1 MFVSIAISVAVVLI
15 IGVIFLIIIKILKS
29 DSGIIRNRIK
39 TLSTYADKN
48 ETIDITRKS
57 RALSSIPWL
66 NRIFCS
72 IPLLQKLD
80 RLLEQSNSRYPLGI
94 FILTSFIMV
103 FTGFIVI
110 SNVMNNYMFALIA
123 AGVFG
128 MMPYY
133 YIYMKKNRNMQRFQE
148 QLPEALDM
156 MARSV
161 RAGHGFSSALRIVAQ
176 EFDNPMGGEFNKVID
191 EINFGL
197 SVKDALIRA
206 TERVDCD
213 DLKFFAVTVSIQMET
228 GGNLAEVLESIS
240 RIIRDRFKLKRRVRT
255 LAAEGKLS
263 AGILVAIP
271 FFVGFA
277 LIFVNPDYIGTLL
290 TDPLGKIAIALS
302 LIMMIIG
309 IAVMKKIVAIKV

>member
-1 MFVSIAISVAVVLI
+1 
-15 IGVIFLIIIKILKS
+15 
-29 DSGIIRNRIK
+29 
-39 TLSTYADKN
+39 
-48 ETIDITRKS
+48 
-57 RALSSIPWL
+57 
-66 NRIFCS
+66 
-72 IPLLQKLD
+72 
-80 RLLEQSNSRYPLGI
+80 
-94 FILTSFIMV
+94 MV

-110 SNVMNNYMFALIA
+110 SNVINNYMLALIA

-133 YIYMKKNRNMQRFQE
+133 YISMKKNRNMQRFQE

-191 EINFGL
+191 EINFGV
-197 SVKDALIRA
+197 SVKDALIRT

-213 DLKFFAVTVSIQMET
+213 DLKFFAVTVSIQIET

-240 RIIRDRFKLKRRVRT
+240 RIIRDRFKLKRRVQT

-277 LIFVNPDYIGTLL
+277 LIFVNPDYIRTLL

>member
-1 MFVSIAISVAVVLI
+1 MFVSIVISVAVILI
-15 IGVIFLIIIKILKS
+15 IGVIFLTIIKIKKS
-29 DSGIIRNRIK
+29 QLGIIRNRIK
-39 TLSTYADKN
+39 TFSTYADKN

-66 NRIFCS
+66 NRILCS
-72 IPLLQKLD
+72 IPLLKKID

-94 FILTSFIMV
+94 FILISFIMV

-110 SNVMNNYMFALIA
+110 SNVINNYMLALIA

-133 YIYMKKNRNMQRFQE
+133 YISMKKNRNIQRFQE

-191 EINFGL
+191 EINFGV
-197 SVKDALIRA
+197 SVKDALIRL

-213 DLKFFAVTVSIQMET
+213 DLKFFAVTVSIQTET

-240 RIIRDRFKLKRRVRT
+240 RIIRDRFKLKRHIRT
-255 LAAEGKLS
+255 LSAEGKLS
-263 AGILVAIP
+263 AAILIAIPLLVAVTL
-271 FFVGFA
+271 F
-277 LIFVNPDYIGTLL
+277 LINPDYINTLI
-290 TDPLGKIAIALS
+290 TDSLGKKAIALS
-302 LIMMIIG
+302 LIMMIVG
-309 IAVMKKIVAIKV
+309 IAVMKKIVTIKV

>member
-15 IGVIFLIIIKILKS
+15 IVVIFFIIIKIRKS

-39 TLSTYADKN
+39 TLSTYAYKN
-48 ETIDITRKS
+48 ETIDIMRKS
-57 RALSSIPWL
+57 RPLSSIPWL
-66 NRIFCS
+66 DRIFRS
-72 IPLLQKLD
+72 IPVLQKID
-80 RLLEQSNSRYPLGI
+80 RSLEQSNSKYPLGI
-94 FILTSFIMV
+94 FILTSFVMV
-103 FTGFIVI
+103 SIGFVVI

-133 YIYMKKNRNMQRFQE
+133 YISMKKNRNMRRFQV

-176 EFDNPMGGEFNKVID
+176 EFDNPMGGEFNKVI
-191 EINFGL
+191 EEVSFGV
-197 SVKDALIRA
+197 SVKDALIRT

-213 DLKFFAVTVSIQMET
+213 DLKFFTVTVSIQMET

-240 RIIRDRFKLKRRVRT
+240 RIIRDRFKLKRRVQT

-263 AGILVAIP
+263 AAILVAIP
-271 FFVGFA
+271 FFVGIA
-277 LIFVNPDYIGTLL
+277 LIFVNPDYIKILL
-290 TDPLGKIAIALS
+290 TDPLGKIAMAAS

>member
-1 MFVSIAISVAVVLI
+1 
-15 IGVIFLIIIKILKS
+15 
-29 DSGIIRNRIK
+29 
-39 TLSTYADKN
+39 
-48 ETIDITRKS
+48 
-57 RALSSIPWL
+57 
-66 NRIFCS
+66 
-72 IPLLQKLD
+72 
-80 RLLEQSNSRYPLGI
+80 
-94 FILTSFIMV
+94 MV

-277 LIFVNPDYIGTLL
+277 LVFVNPDYIRTLI

-309 IAVMKKIVAIKV
+309 IAVMKKIVTIKV

>member
-39 TLSTYADKN
+39 TLSTYAGKN
-48 ETIDITRKS
+48 ETIDIMRKS
-57 RALSSIPWL
+57 RPLSSIPWL

-72 IPLLQKLD
+72 IPLLRKID
-80 RLLEQSNSRYPLGI
+80 RRLEQSNSRYPLGI

-277 LIFVNPDYIGTLL
+277 LIFVNPDYIRTLL

>member
-1 MFVSIAISVAVVLI
+1 MFVSIVISVAVILI
-15 IGVIFLIIIKILKS
+15 IGVIFLTIIKIKKS
-29 DSGIIRNRIK
+29 QLGIIRNRIK
-39 TLSTYADKN
+39 TFSTYADKN

-66 NRIFCS
+66 NRILCS
-72 IPLLQKLD
+72 IPLLQKID

-94 FILTSFIMV
+94 FILISFIMV

-110 SNVMNNYMFALIA
+110 SNVINNYMLALIA

-133 YIYMKKNRNMQRFQE
+133 YISMKKNRNMQRFQE

-191 EINFGL
+191 EINFGV
-197 SVKDALIRA
+197 SVKDALIRL

-213 DLKFFAVTVSIQMET
+213 DLKFFAVTVSIQTET

-240 RIIRDRFKLKRRVRT
+240 RIIRDRFKLKRHIRT
-255 LAAEGKLS
+255 LSAEGKLS
-263 AGILVAIP
+263 AAILIAIPLLVAVTL
-271 FFVGFA
+271 FF
-277 LIFVNPDYIGTLL
+277 INPDYINTLI
-290 TDPLGKIAIALS
+290 TDSLGKKAIALS
-302 LIMMIIG
+302 LIMMIVG
-309 IAVMKKIVAIKV
+309 IAVMKKIVTIKV